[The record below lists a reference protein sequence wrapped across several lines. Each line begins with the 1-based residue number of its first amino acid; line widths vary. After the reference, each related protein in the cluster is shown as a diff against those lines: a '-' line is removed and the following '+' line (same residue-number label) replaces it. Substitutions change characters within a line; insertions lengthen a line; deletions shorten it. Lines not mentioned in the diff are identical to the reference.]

1 MSSSSSTPET
11 LGIAEKIVGWA
22 LPGENL
28 EVFVARSSSTSVRAY
43 SGEVESLTSATSA
56 GCGIRV
62 VADDGRVGFASAGSL
77 DEVVLKETLED
88 ARDNLAYAE
97 ADEHMALAT
106 PDGETPP
113 ELDLLRPGLQNFAT
127 SSKVDIALDI
137 EKRVMAADP
146 RIKGIRYA
154 SFADSIGEQAIAST
168 TGIRAWGT
176 GGHCSI
182 SVAALATDGEE
193 TAIAGGF
200 SLGRD
205 PEELDIEAAVE
216 EAVRDATGKLGAK
229 KPKSAKVTIVL
240 EPGVTADFIG
250 IIGGT
255 FSGESVLKG
264 RSLFANRVGE
274 KVASGVVT
282 LVDDPTSP
290 GAFGS
295 WPTDDEGLVS
305 RRNVLIDGGRLD
317 HFLHNT
323 WSGRRSGEGSTG
335 SAIRG
340 YSSTP
345 GVGARSLAL
354 EAGTQ
359 SREEILQGV
368 GDAVLVTDV
377 SGLHSGVNPVSG
389 DFSVGAEGFWIRS
402 GAPAEPFREATI
414 ASTLQRMLQDVV
426 TVGNDTRWFGG
437 TAGVTLVIQDVSL
450 GGS

>member
-1 MSSSSSTPET
+1 MSSSET
-11 LGIAEKIVGWA
+11 LDLAEKIVGWA

-43 SGEVESLTSATSA
+43 GGEVESLTSATSA

-77 DEVVLKETLED
+77 DEIVLKETLED

-97 ADEHMALAT
+97 ADEYMALAE
-106 PDGETPP
+106 PDGKNPP
-113 ELDLLRPGLQNFAT
+113 ELDLLRPGLAAFPT
-127 SSKVDIALDI
+127 PSKVDIALDL

-154 SFADSIGEQAIAST
+154 AFSDSIGEQAIAST

-182 SVAALATDGEE
+182 SVAALATDGTE

-200 SLGRD
+200 SLSRD
-205 PEELDIEAAVE
+205 PGELDIDLAVN

-229 KPKSAKVTIVL
+229 KPKSARITIVL
-240 EPGVTADFIG
+240 EPGVTADFIS

-255 FSGESVLKG
+255 LSGESVLKG

-274 KVASGVVT
+274 VVASDVFT
-282 LVDDPTSP
+282 LIDDPTAP
-290 GAFGS
+290 EAFGS

-305 RRNVLIDGGRLD
+305 RRNVLVDAGRLD

-335 SAIRG
+335 SAVRG
-340 YSSTP
+340 YGSTP

-354 EAGTQ
+354 EPGSQ
-359 SREEILQGV
+359 GRDEILRSV
-368 GDAVLVTDV
+368 GDGVLIQDV

-389 DFSVGAEGFWIRS
+389 DFSVGAEGFWIRN
-402 GAPAEPFREATI
+402 GEPAEPFREATI

-426 TVGNDTRWFGG
+426 AVGNDTRWYGS
-437 TAGVTLVIQDVSL
+437 TAGVTLVIKDVSL

>member
-1 MSSSSSTPET
+1 MSSSSTPET
-11 LGIAEKIVGWA
+11 LELAEKIVDWA

-28 EVFVARSSSTSVRAY
+28 EVFVARSTSTSVRAY

-77 DEVVLKETLED
+77 DEVVLKDTLED

-97 ADEHMALAT
+97 ADEHMSLAS
-106 PDGETPP
+106 PDGQTPP
-113 ELDLLRPGLQNFAT
+113 SLDLLRPGLTGFPT
-127 SSKVDIALDI
+127 SSKVDLAL
-137 EKRVMAADP
+137 ELERRVMAADS
-146 RIKGIRYA
+146 RIKGIRSA
-154 SFADSIGEQAIAST
+154 TFSDSIGEQAIAST

-200 SLGRD
+200 SLSRD
-205 PEELDIEAAVE
+205 PNELDIEFAVN
-216 EAVRDATGKLGAK
+216 EAVSEATGKLGAK
-229 KPKSAKVTIVL
+229 KPKSARVTIVL
-240 EPGVTADFIG
+240 EPGVTADFIS

-255 FSGESVLKG
+255 LSGESVLKG

-274 KVASGVVT
+274 SVASNVIT
-282 LVDDPTSP
+282 LVDDPTAP
-290 GAFGS
+290 GAFGA

-345 GVGARSLAL
+345 GVGARSLSL
-354 EAGTQ
+354 VPGTQ
-359 SREEILQGV
+359 SREEIIGSV
-368 GDAVLVTDV
+368 GEAVLITDV

-389 DFSVGAEGFWIRS
+389 DFSVGAEGFWIRG
-402 GAPAEPFREATI
+402 GAKAEPFREATI

-426 TVGNDTRWFGG
+426 VVGNDTRWFGG
-437 TAGVTLVIQDVSL
+437 TAGVTLVIKDVSL
-450 GGS
+450 GGT

>member
-1 MSSSSSTPET
+1 MSSSPET
-11 LGIAEKIVGWA
+11 LELADKIVGWA

-28 EVFVARSSSTSVRAY
+28 EVFVARSTATSVRAY
-43 SGEVESLTSATSA
+43 GGEVESLTSATSA

-97 ADEHMALAT
+97 ADEHMALAQ
-106 PDGETPP
+106 PDGKKAP
-113 ELDLLRPGLQNFAT
+113 ELDLLRPGLASFET
-127 SSKVDIALDI
+127 PSKVDLAL
-137 EKRVMAADP
+137 ELERRVLGADP
-146 RIKGIRYA
+146 RIKGVRVA
-154 SFADSIGEQAIAST
+154 SFSDSIGEQAIAST

-176 GGHCSI
+176 GGHCSA
-182 SVAALATDGEE
+182 VVQALATDGDE
-193 TAIAGGF
+193 TAIAMGF
-200 SLGRD
+200 TLSRD
-205 PEELDIEAAVE
+205 PSELDIDQAVN

-240 EPGVTADFIG
+240 EPGVTSDFIS

-255 FSGESVLKG
+255 LSGESVLKG

-274 KVASGVVT
+274 TVASNVVT
-282 LVDDPTSP
+282 LVDDPTEP
-290 GAFGS
+290 GAFGA

-335 SAIRG
+335 SAVRG
-340 YSSTP
+340 YGSTP
-345 GVGARSLAL
+345 GVGARSLSL
-354 EAGTQ
+354 VAGAQ
-359 SREEILQGV
+359 SHEEIIGSV
-368 GDAVLVTDV
+368 GEAVLITDV

-389 DFSVGAEGFWIRS
+389 DFSVGAEGFWIRG
-402 GAPAEPFREATI
+402 GATAEPFREATI

-426 TVGNDTRWFGG
+426 AVGNDTRWFGS
-437 TAGVTLVIQDVSL
+437 TAGVTLVIKDVSL

>member
-1 MSSSSSTPET
+1 MTKSGET
-11 LGIAEKIVGWA
+11 LELAEKIVGWA
-22 LPGENL
+22 IPGENL

-43 SGEVESLTSATSA
+43 GGEVESLTSATSA

-77 DEVVLKETLED
+77 DEIVLKETLED

-97 ADEHMALAT
+97 ADEHMALAE
-106 PDGETPP
+106 PDGENPP
-113 ELDLLRPGLQNFAT
+113 ELDLLRPGLAAFPT
-127 SSKVDIALDI
+127 TSKVDIAIDL
-137 EKRVMAADP
+137 ERRVMAADP

-154 SFADSIGEQAIAST
+154 AFSDSIGEQAIAST

-182 SVAALATDGEE
+182 SVAALATDGTE

-205 PEELDIEAAVE
+205 PDDLDIDLAVE

-229 KPKSAKVTIVL
+229 KPKSARITVVL
-240 EPGVTADFIG
+240 EPAVTSDFIS

-255 FSGESVLKG
+255 LSGESVLKG

-274 KVASGVVT
+274 VVASDVFT
-282 LVDDPTSP
+282 LVDDPSAP

-335 SAIRG
+335 SAVRG
-340 YSSTP
+340 YGSTP

-354 EAGTQ
+354 APGSQ
-359 SREEILQGV
+359 GREDILRSV
-368 GDAVLVTDV
+368 GDGVLIQDV

-389 DFSVGAEGFWIRS
+389 DFSVGAEGFWIRN
-402 GAPAEPFREATI
+402 GEPAEPFREATI

-426 TVGNDTRWFGG
+426 TVGNDTRWFGS
-437 TAGVTLVIQDVSL
+437 TAGVTLVIKDVSL
-450 GGS
+450 GGN

>member
-1 MSSSSSTPET
+1 MSSSGET
-11 LGIAEKIVGWA
+11 LELAEKIVGWA
-22 LPGENL
+22 IPGENL

-43 SGEVESLTSATSA
+43 GGEVESLTSATSA

-62 VADDGRVGFASAGSL
+62 VSDDGRVGFASAGSL
-77 DEVVLKETLED
+77 DEIVLKETLED

-97 ADEHMALAT
+97 ADEHMALAE
-106 PDGETPP
+106 PDGENPP
-113 ELDLLRPGLQNFAT
+113 ELDLLRPGLAAFPT
-127 SSKVDIALDI
+127 TSKVDIAIDL
-137 EKRVMAADP
+137 ERRVMAADP
-146 RIKGIRYA
+146 RIKGIRSA
-154 SFADSIGEQAIAST
+154 AFSDSIGEQAIAST

-182 SVAALATDGEE
+182 SVAALATDGTE

-205 PEELDIEAAVE
+205 PDDLDIDLAVE

-229 KPKSAKVTIVL
+229 KPKSARITIVL
-240 EPGVTADFIG
+240 EPAVTADFIS

-255 FSGESVLKG
+255 LSGESVLKG

-274 KVASGVVT
+274 VVASDVFT
-282 LVDDPTSP
+282 LVDDPSAP

-335 SAIRG
+335 SAVRG
-340 YSSTP
+340 YGSTP

-354 EAGTQ
+354 APGSQ
-359 SREEILQGV
+359 GREDILRSV
-368 GDAVLVTDV
+368 GDGVLIQDV

-389 DFSVGAEGFWIRS
+389 DFSVGAEGFWIRN
-402 GAPAEPFREATI
+402 GEPAEPFREATI

-426 TVGNDTRWFGG
+426 TVGNDTRWFGS
-437 TAGVTLVIQDVSL
+437 TAGVTLVIKDVSL
-450 GGS
+450 GGN

>member
-1 MSSSSSTPET
+1 MSTPET
-11 LGIAEKIVGWA
+11 LELAEKVAGWA

-28 EVFVARSSSTSVRAY
+28 EVFVARSTSTSVRAY
-43 SGEVESLTSATSA
+43 GGEVESLTSATSA

-77 DEVVLKETLED
+77 DEVVIKETLED

-97 ADEHMALAT
+97 ADEHMRLAE
-106 PDGETPP
+106 PDGRQAPS
-113 ELDLLRPGLQNFAT
+113 LDLLRPGLDSFPT

-137 EKRVMAADP
+137 ERRVMAADP

-154 SFADSIGEQAIAST
+154 SFADSRGEQAIAST

-200 SLGRD
+200 SLGRE
-205 PEELDIEAAVE
+205 PEELDIERAVS

-229 KPKSAKVTIVL
+229 KPKSAKITIVL

-255 FSGESVLKG
+255 LSGESVLKG
-264 RSLFANRVGE
+264 RSLFANRLGE
-274 KVASGVVT
+274 MVASDVFT
-282 LVDDPTSP
+282 LVDDPTDP
-290 GAFGS
+290 EAFGA

-323 WSGRRSGEGSTG
+323 WSGRRSGDGSTG
-335 SAIRG
+335 SAVRG

-345 GVGARSLAL
+345 GVGTRSLSL
-354 EAGTQ
+354 VPGSQ
-359 SREEILQGV
+359 SQEEVLRSVGEGV
-368 GDAVLVTDV
+368 LIQDV

-389 DFSVGAEGFWIRS
+389 DFSAGAEGMWIR
-402 GAPAEPFREATI
+402 GGEPAEPFREATI

-426 TVGNDTRWFGG
+426 AVGSDTRWFGS
-437 TAGVTLVIQDVSL
+437 TAGATLVIKDVSL